1 MPQRL
6 RLRNVS
12 QIVGEVNADM
22 PLKVNYEDL
31 ADQVGARLGP
41 TAWLVID
48 QARIDR
54 FAEATDDHQWI
65 HVDPE
70 AAADGPFGATIAHG
84 YLTLSLV
91 NRFLPDLLTV
101 TDASMGVNYGCEKVR
116 FPSPVRVGSRIR
128 GKGELVNAEP
138 AGSGLQVL
146 VRVTIE
152 IEGQDRPACVADTL
166 SRFFP

>member
-1 MPQRL
+1 MGL
-6 RLRNVS
+6 S
-12 QIVGEVNADM
+12 
-22 PLKVNYEDL
+22 LKYEELTDH
-31 ADQVGARLGP
+31 VGAQFGP
-41 TAWLVID
+41 TEWLVID

-84 YLTLSLV
+84 YLTLALV
-91 NRFLPDLLTV
+91 NRFMPDLLTV
-101 TDASMGVNYGCEKVR
+101 TDASMGVNYGCERVR

-128 GKGELVNAEP
+128 GRGELVSAEP
-138 AGSGLQVL
+138 AGGGLQVL
-146 VRVTIE
+146 VRVTVE
-152 IEGQDRPACVADTL
+152 IEGQERPACVADTL

>member
-1 MPQRL
+1 M
-6 RLRNVS
+6 
-12 QIVGEVNADM
+12 EVNYG
-22 PLKVNYEDL
+22 NL
-31 ADQVGARLGP
+31 AGQVGARLGP
-41 TAWLVID
+41 TAWLAID

-65 HVDPE
+65 HVDPV

-101 TDASMGVNYGCEKVR
+101 ANASMGVNYGCEKVR

-128 GKGELVNAEP
+128 GTGELVSVEP
-138 AGSGLQVL
+138 AGGGLQVL
-146 VRVTIE
+146 VRVTVE
-152 IEGQDRPACVADTL
+152 IEGQERPACVADTL
-166 SRFFP
+166 SRFYP

>member
-1 MPQRL
+1 MAL
-6 RLRNVS
+6 N
-12 QIVGEVNADM
+12 
-22 PLKVNYEDL
+22 VNYADL
-31 ADQVGARLGP
+31 AGQVGAQLGP

-65 HVDPE
+65 HVDPV

-91 NRFLPDLLTV
+91 NRFMPDLLTV
-101 TDASMGVNYGCEKVR
+101 ADASMGVNYGCERVR

-128 GKGELVNAEP
+128 GSGELVSVEP
-138 AGSGLQVL
+138 AGGGLQVL
-146 VRVTIE
+146 VRVTVE
-152 IEGQDRPACVADTL
+152 MEGQERPACVADTL
-166 SRFFP
+166 SRFLP

>member
-1 MPQRL
+1 MNL
-6 RLRNVS
+6 AFGELAG
-12 QIVGEVNADM
+12 QI
-22 PLKVNYEDL
+22 
-31 ADQVGARLGP
+31 GAQLGP
-41 TAWLVID
+41 TEWLVID

-84 YLTLSLV
+84 YLTLALV
-91 NRFLPDLLTV
+91 NRFMPDLLTV
-101 TDASMGVNYGCEKVR
+101 TDASMGVNYGCERVR

-128 GKGELVNAEP
+128 GRGELVSAEP
-138 AGSGLQVL
+138 AGGGLQVL
-146 VRVTIE
+146 VRVTVE
-152 IEGQDRPACVADTL
+152 IEGQERPACVADTL